1 MAVGILGKILGCYTA
16 SRIMHIN
23 RRDSLI
29 IGIGMIARGEV
40 CLIVMQKG
48 ISAGLMEANY
58 LVMGVMLVIVS
69 SILAPI
75 LLRVLY
81 RGSKSDEL
89 PPPSEK
95 EEQLQMQL
103 PVEHTQNLI

>member
-1 MAVGILGKILGCYTA
+1 
-16 SRIMHIN
+16 
-23 RRDSLI
+23 
-29 IGIGMIARGEV
+29 
-40 CLIVMQKG
+40 
-48 ISAGLMEANY
+48 
-58 LVMGVMLVIVS
+58 MGVMLVIVS

-75 LLRVLY
+75 LLRLLY